1 MSKYQQI
8 INRFLTG
15 ISLRDNFRGTA
26 SVLTQQETHRGLKPF
41 LENLI
46 EDSCGASEDELAQYF
61 LQFLLEARK
70 SYYFLWSHQANLAVT
85 FSYTICYKLAKLCLF
100 NYLQLICFYAARDVS
115 QKLKLT
121 SNSGSYYALEDCFIM
136 GVEIALAPAYLLR
149 GYSFESQ
156 TALQSYASV
165 ALNRT
170 IKNKIV
176 GELKTKSLKYSD
188 NGLLRNTTKSKLEQ
202 ALTNFGI
209 SKSNLIKYSL
219 VWQAFNELFLELY
232 PPSSDGSDGSHH
244 RKPPT
249 TALTNE
255 QLDLIAIR
263 YNKQIRRLEIEDTL
277 SDRQTIKQMLATC
290 VEAVRNLQSKRLVS
304 IEEHNYIN
312 EIAAESTNELIEE
325 ETQQQSKEVRN
336 IILKEFQGL
345 EKSEQKSLLLWL
357 GLEIN
362 QNDFLEILNLE
373 KQYQV
378 ARYFQRSIKTIL
390 KAFIKR
396 YSDISEKKLGAR
408 EIDRLCK
415 DKLNDVKGYLSIH
428 SKNFFRQILAKTFL
442 NKINE
447 SDKLNLIP
455 YLDTLNE
462 YNQQRIKN
470 MDIRDSLADAYIKA
484 KNSIVKIQQPFS
496 VEVEDKLEIKLQQ
509 FNSAVEKVESFIEN
523 WLVANQAALY
533 QNQNQNQKVEA

>member
-1 MSKYQQI
+1 MSNYQQI

-15 ISLRDNFRGTA
+15 ISLRDNSRGAA
-26 SVLTQQETHRGLKPF
+26 SVFTQQETHRRLEPF

-61 LQFLLEARK
+61 LQFLLKYRK
-70 SYYFLWSHQANLAVT
+70 NYYFLWSHQANTSVT
-85 FSYTICYKLAKLCLF
+85 FSYTIFYKLAKLFLF

-115 QKLKLT
+115 QKLRQT
-121 SNSGSYYALEDCFIM
+121 SNSNSYYALEDCFII
-136 GVEIALAPAYLLR
+136 GVEVALAPASLLR
-149 GYSFESQ
+149 GYSFDSQ
-156 TALQSYASV
+156 TSLQTYASV

-202 ALTNFGI
+202 ALNNFGI

-232 PPSSDGSDGSHH
+232 PPSSDGSHH

-336 IILKEFQGL
+336 ILVEEFQAL
-345 EKSEQKSLLLWL
+345 EKSDQKSLLLWL

-378 ARYFQRSIKTIL
+378 ARHFQRSIKIIL

-396 YSDISEKKLGAR
+396 YGDILGKNLGAR

-428 SKNFFRQILAKTFL
+428 SKNFFRQILTQTVL

-447 SDKLNLIP
+447 SDKFALIP
-455 YLDTLNE
+455 YLDKLNE

-470 MDIRDSLADAYIKA
+470 VDIKDSLADAYIKA
-484 KNSIVKIQQPFS
+484 KNSITKIQQPFS
-496 VEVEDKLEIKLQQ
+496 IEVENKLQIELQ
-509 FNSAVEKVESFIEN
+509 KFNSAVEKIESFIEN
-523 WLVANQAALY
+523 WLVVNQAALY
-533 QNQNQNQKVEA
+533 PNQNQKVEA

>member
-1 MSKYQQI
+1 MSNYQQI

-15 ISLRDNFRGTA
+15 ISLRDNSRGAA
-26 SVLTQQETHRGLKPF
+26 SVFTQQETHRGLKPF
-41 LENLI
+41 LEYLI
-46 EDSCGASEDELAQYF
+46 EDNCISSEDELAQYF

-70 SYYFLWSHQANLAVT
+70 TYYLLWSLQANTSVT
-85 FSYTICYKLAKLCLF
+85 FNYTVCYKLAKLCLF

-115 QKLKLT
+115 QKLKQT
-121 SNSGSYYALEDCFIM
+121 SNSNSYYALEDCFII
-136 GVEIALAPAYLLR
+136 GVEVALAPASLLR
-149 GYSFESQ
+149 GYSFDSQ
-156 TALQSYASV
+156 TSLQTYASV

-176 GELKTKSLKYSD
+176 GELKTKSLKFSD
-188 NGLLRNTTKSKLEQ
+188 NGLLRNTTKTKLEQ
-202 ALTNFGI
+202 ALSNFGI
-209 SKSNLIKYSL
+209 SKSNIIKYCL

-232 PPSSDGSDGSHH
+232 PPSSDGSHH

-249 TALTNE
+249 TPLTDE
-255 QLDLIAIR
+255 QLLQIAIR
-263 YNKQIRRLEIEDTL
+263 YNKQIQRLEIQE
-277 SDRQTIKQMLATC
+277 SNSNSQTIKQMLATC
-290 VEAVRNLQSKRLVS
+290 VQSVRNLQSKRLVS

-312 EIAAESTNELIEE
+312 EIAAESTNEMIAE
-325 ETQQQSKEVRN
+325 ETQQQSKDVKN
-336 IILKEFQGL
+336 IILEEFQAL
-345 EKSEQKSLLLWL
+345 DKISQKSLLLWL

-378 ARYFQRSIKTIL
+378 ARHFQRHIKTIL

-396 YSDISEKKLGAR
+396 YSDNCLGKNLSVR
-408 EIDRLCK
+408 EIDQLCK

-428 SKNFFRQILAKTFL
+428 SKNFFRQILTQTVL

-447 SDKLNLIP
+447 PDKLNLIP
-455 YLDTLNE
+455 YLDKLHE

-470 MDIRDSLADAYIKA
+470 FDVRDSLADAYTKA

-496 VEVEDKLEIKLQQ
+496 IEVENKLQIELQQ
-509 FNSAVEKVESFIEN
+509 FNSAVEKIESFIEN
-523 WLVANQAALY
+523 WLVGNQAVLY
-533 QNQNQNQKVEA
+533 SNQNQNQTVEA

>member
-1 MSKYQQI
+1 MSEYQQI

-15 ISLRDNFRGTA
+15 ISLKDNSRGTA
-26 SVLTQQETHRGLKPF
+26 SLTQQETHRGLKPF
-41 LENLI
+41 VENLI
-46 EDSCGASEDELAQYF
+46 EDNSIASEDELAQYF

-70 SYYFLWSHQANLAVT
+70 TYYFLWSHQANTSVT
-85 FSYTICYKLAKLCLF
+85 FNYTVCYKIAKLCLF

-115 QKLKLT
+115 QKLRQT
-121 SNSGSYYALEDCFIM
+121 SNSGSYYAIEDCFII
-136 GVEIALAPAYLLR
+136 GIEIALAPASLLK
-149 GYSFESQ
+149 GYCFDSQ
-156 TALQSYASV
+156 TALQTYASV

-170 IKNKIV
+170 IKNRIV
-176 GELKTKSLKYSD
+176 RELKAKSLKFSD
-188 NGLLRNTTKSKLEQ
+188 NGLLRNTSKSKLEK

-209 SKSNLIKYSL
+209 SKKNIIKYCL

-232 PPSSDGSDGSHH
+232 PPSSDGSHH

-263 YNKQIRRLEIEDTL
+263 YNKQLRRLEMEEL
-277 SDRQTIKQMLATC
+277 GERQTIKQMLATC
-290 VEAVRNLQSKRLVS
+290 VESVRNLQSKRLVS

-312 EIAAESTNELIEE
+312 EIAAESTSEVIAE

-336 IILKEFQGL
+336 IILEEFQAL
-345 EKSEQKSLLLWL
+345 EKCAQKSLLLWL

-362 QNDFLEILNLE
+362 QNDFLEMLHLE

-378 ARYFQRSIKTIL
+378 ARHFQRYIKTIL

-396 YSDISEKKLGAR
+396 YSDNVLGKNLGTR
-408 EIDRLCK
+408 EIDQLCK

-428 SKNFFRQILAKTFL
+428 SKSFFGQILAKMVL
-442 NKINE
+442 NKVNE
-447 SDKLNLIP
+447 SDKFVLITYLNK
-455 YLDTLNE
+455 LNE

-470 MDIRDSLADAYIKA
+470 LDISDSLADAYTKA
-484 KNSIVKIQQPFS
+484 KNSIVKIKQPFS
-496 VEVEDKLEIKLQQ
+496 AEVEKKLEIKIQQ
-509 FNSAVEKVESFIEN
+509 FNSAADKIESFVEN
-523 WLVANQAALY
+523 WLVVNQAILY
-533 QNQNQNQKVEA
+533 KNPNQKQNQTVEA

>member
-15 ISLRDNFRGTA
+15 ISLKDNSRGTA
-26 SVLTQQETHRGLKPF
+26 SVTQQETHRGLKPF

-46 EDSCGASEDELAQYF
+46 EDSSITSEDELAQYF
-61 LQFLLEARK
+61 LQFLLKARET
-70 SYYFLWSHQANLAVT
+70 YYFLWSLQANSSVT
-85 FSYTICYKLAKLCLF
+85 FNYTICYKLAKLCLF

-115 QKLKLT
+115 QKLRQT
-121 SNSGSYYALEDCFIM
+121 SNSGSYYGLEDCFIL
-136 GVEIALAPAYLLR
+136 GIEIALAPASLLK
-149 GYSFESQ
+149 GYHFDSQ

-170 IKNKIV
+170 IKNRIV
-176 GELKTKSLKYSD
+176 RELKTKSLKFSD
-188 NGLLRNTTKSKLEQ
+188 NGLLRNTSKSKLEQ

-209 SKSNLIKYSL
+209 SKSNIIKYYL

-232 PPSSDGSDGSHH
+232 PPSSQGN

-249 TALTNE
+249 TPLTDE
-255 QLDLIAIR
+255 QLNQISSR
-263 YNKQIRRLEIEDTL
+263 YNKQIRRLEIEETQQ
-277 SDRQTIKQMLATC
+277 SGSQTVKQMLATC

-312 EIAAESTNELIEE
+312 EIAAESTNEMIAEE
-325 ETQQQSKEVRN
+325 SQQQSKEVRN
-336 IILKEFQGL
+336 IILEEFQAL
-345 EKSEQKSLLLWL
+345 EKSAQKSLLLWL

-362 QNDFLEILNLE
+362 QNDFLEMLNLE

-378 ARYFQRSIKTIL
+378 ARHFQRYIKTIL

-396 YSDISEKKLGAR
+396 YSDILGKNIGAR
-408 EIDRLCK
+408 EIDQLCK
-415 DKLNDVKGYLSIH
+415 NKLNDVKAYLSIH
-428 SKNFFRQILAKTFL
+428 SKNFFRQILATTVN

-447 SDKLNLIP
+447 SDKFVLIP
-455 YLDTLNE
+455 YLDKLNE

-470 MDIRDSLADAYIKA
+470 VDIRDSLADAYTKA
-484 KNSIVKIQQPFS
+484 KNSISKIQQPFS
-496 VEVEDKLEIKLQQ
+496 AEVENKLEIKLQQ
-509 FNSAVEKVESFIEN
+509 FNSAVEKIESFIEN
-523 WLVANQAALY
+523 WLVGNQAILY
-533 QNQNQNQKVEA
+533 KNSNQNQNQTVEA

>member
-1 MSKYQQI
+1 MSKYQQVF
-8 INRFLTG
+8 NRFLTG
-15 ISLRDNFRGTA
+15 ISLKDNSRGTA
-26 SVLTQQETHRGLKPF
+26 SLTQQETHRGLKPF

-61 LQFLLEARK
+61 LHFLLKARK
-70 SYYFLWSHQANLAVT
+70 SYYFLWSHQANTSVT

-136 GVEIALAPAYLLR
+136 GVEIALAPASLLR

-156 TALQSYASV
+156 TALQTYASV

-219 VWQAFNELFLELY
+219 VWQAFNEFFLELY
-232 PPSSDGSDGSHH
+232 PPSSDGSHH

-277 SDRQTIKQMLATC
+277 GYRQTIKQMLATC

-336 IILKEFQGL
+336 IILEEFQGL

-362 QNDFLEILNLE
+362 QNDFLEIINLE

-396 YSDISEKKLGAR
+396 YSDILGKNLGAR
-408 EIDRLCK
+408 EIDCLCK
-415 DKLNDVKGYLSIH
+415 DKLNDVKSYLSIH
-428 SKNFFRQILAKTFL
+428 SKNFFRQILAKTVL

-470 MDIRDSLADAYIKA
+470 IDIRESLADAYIKA

-496 VEVEDKLEIKLQQ
+496 AEVENKLEIQLQQ
-509 FNSAVEKVESFIEN
+509 FNSAVEKIESFIEN
-523 WLVANQAALY
+523 WLVVNQAALY